1 MTAEW
6 KGRSVESHARRF
18 LILACTYYFNGFR
31 SSQSVNQLFLP
42 VGGWEITTQQSSRAE
57 SVTGVLHLELF
68 ILRRCIDCRGQQ
80 DNLTTAYHPPSPLLK
95 SLRARLM
102 DMANCEGVF
111 FADSSAKQ
119 AGGTERCHHVPAAS
133 LYASN
138 PRAGTCLSHHG
149 PGSWCFCR
157 VRIEFTITL
166 SLKVRSVKRYCSRQG
181 LSENLNTNPPDDPS
195 AHQSYQKKELQ
206 TELTSDYGNVCL
218 RYVQ

>member
-102 DMANCEGVF
+102 DMAKVCF
-111 FADSSAKQ
+111 LRTRQRSK
-119 AGGTERCHHVPAAS
+119 
-133 LYASN
+133 
-138 PRAGTCLSHHG
+138 RAGQRGVIMCPRLLFTHPIRG
-149 PGSWCFCR
+149 RGRVCR
-157 VRIEFTITL
+157 TTGIRTRLMIRLLT
-166 SLKVRSVKRYCSRQG
+166 KVI
-181 LSENLNTNPPDDPS
+181 
-195 AHQSYQKKELQ
+195 
-206 TELTSDYGNVCL
+206 
-218 RYVQ
+218 